1 LAYLDEVQIDRELL
15 LEFFLR
21 FSRVEFAL
29 KASGFALGDVEGVR
43 PNWNGFAIS
52 LRGKFH
58 KTANPELLQV
68 CDFVLNDP
76 PRRQVLVDGRLAW
89 NTQAQAVGEADVEFL
104 IKMVRSVRNNLFHGG
119 KYNIALHE
127 DTARSEA
134 LLRNCLIILEE
145 CVDLSPVVKQA
156 FEEAKI

>member
-1 LAYLDEVQIDRELL
+1 MAYVDEVRIDRELL
-15 LEFFLR
+15 LEFFLC

-29 KASGFALGDVEGVR
+29 KATGFALGDLDGVR
-43 PNWNGFAIS
+43 PNWNGFAVS
-52 LRGKFH
+52 LRDKFD
-58 KTANPELLQV
+58 KTANPTLLQA
-68 CDFVLNDP
+68 CDYILADP
-76 PRRQVLVDGRLAW
+76 PRRQVLVDGSLAW
-89 NTQAQAVGEADVEFL
+89 NTQAQAPAEADVDFL
-104 IKMVRSVRNNLFHGG
+104 LKMVRCVRNNLFHGG
-119 KYNIALHE
+119 KYNVALHE